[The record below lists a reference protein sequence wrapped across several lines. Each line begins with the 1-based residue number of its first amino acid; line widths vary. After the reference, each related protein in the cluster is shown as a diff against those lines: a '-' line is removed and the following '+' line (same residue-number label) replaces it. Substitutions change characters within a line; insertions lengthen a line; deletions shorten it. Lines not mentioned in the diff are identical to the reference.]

1 VLRNFSRKKSLCYN
15 SRHAASA
22 FSIQPTNR
30 MQINVTLVGS
40 LRDKLLTSSKDK
52 TTLPLP
58 DGATVADVI
67 AQLGLSNTVSAGI
80 SGVAV
85 DHSHR
90 LQPGDELQLFRQLG
104 GG

>member
-1 VLRNFSRKKSLCYN
+1 MTMLCYN
-15 SRHAASA
+15 NRHAASA
-22 FSIQPTNR
+22 FSIQPTT

-40 LRDKLLTSSKDK
+40 LRDKLPKAAKGK
-52 TTLPLP
+52 TTVTLP
-58 DGATVADVI
+58 DDATVADVI
-67 AQLGLSNTVSAGI
+67 GQLGLSSTVSAAI

-85 DHSHR
+85 DHSHH